1 MTHDSDES
9 TSKNYLKGVAIL
21 LGLAI
26 LFSFVTDNLLRG
38 SVVFDLDMRPED
50 YLGVLTHI
58 AIIALITERFVEIFT
73 SVIRTPKRIELQG
86 KVRRAVDEEKE
97 DAVEVLEKYKG
108 ETGVFT
114 ITISFVTGLI
124 IASVGIHVL
133 GPLFDTSE
141 LTPTQRVYF
150 DAIDIIITA
159 GLISGGSKG
168 VNSLTSSIGAVFDAM
183 KYQSRATQS
192 KAHKDMTET

>member
-1 MTHDSDES
+1 MP
-9 TSKNYLKGVAIL
+9 NNCVKGIVIL
-21 LGLAI
+21 LGLVVI
-26 LFSFVTDNLLRG
+26 FSFATGNLLRG
-38 SVVFDLDMRPED
+38 SVVFDLDMQPED
-50 YLGVLTHI
+50 YLGVLTHL

-73 SVIRTPKRIELQG
+73 SVIRKPKRTELEG
-86 KVRRAVDEEKE
+86 KIRTAAATKKNS
-97 DAVEVLEKYKG
+97 AVEKLEEYKAG
-108 ETGVFT
+108 TGVFT

-124 IASVGIHVL
+124 IASVGVHVL

-141 LTPTQRVYF
+141 LTPTQRHYF

-183 KYQSRATQS
+183 KQQSRATEA
-192 KAHKDMTET
+192 KAKKNIAKT